1 MKKLLSTLFAVFAI
15 SVMVSCVGTN
25 TTNQTEQETSEYSGF
40 QSWTG
45 DQNYVS
51 PNNVQPENAQNQA
64 TGLDSKWWKSS
75 SFYHIWVKSFND
87 SDGDGIGDL
96 KGIEEKLDYIQ
107 NSVGC
112 NTIWLS
118 PIFECSFK
126 GANMHGYD
134 TVDYYKI
141 NNLFGTEDDLV
152 SLINAVHTRGMQIIF
167 DFVPNHTSTLHPLFI
182 NSYPW
187 NNPTKKDWYVWS
199 TNYPFI
205 QNGMNKQYVWWYF
218 DDAPEYSYYA
228 AFDSSMPDLN
238 YYNYEVREEMKNV
251 ARYWLNKGFDG
262 LRLDGARYLMEE
274 GSQGCDANISH
285 EWYKELRKE
294 LDKYSSPKFM
304 ICESWVTN
312 NRNCLNSYLGNDDE
326 FHMALD
332 FDQGTRC
339 ITSVY
344 NGKKEDSYL
353 FQQNF
358 SSDTAYGVFLGNHDE
373 YAVYTN
379 GTKLSSTY
387 NTGTNYIRFGQAL
400 KGDRKQINQSLA
412 LSIIRPNV
420 PFIYYGNEF
429 GMKELAAGGDMRAR
443 GPMKWEQA
451 EEQVASAVSSLNFT
465 KAANALR
472 KRYPKTFAYGNLTEF
487 KMNYNAG
494 LGYRIKGDD
503 GDLLIVLHLG
513 NSNKE
518 SATFTSDISIDNAT
532 LIIGNTSSPVLSK
545 TDSTVEVSELGPRAI
560 RVYDLTGKYTEEPL
574 FNDEDYNESYSPEND
589 TSSEPV
595 ISSKMYLKGS
605 MLSNWSGS
613 QEMTKSIE
621 DGNTIWKCTIYLNA
635 ETYEF
640 KFADTD
646 DWSGSDWGSTLSVS
660 GGITK
665 SSSSYG
671 NLSYT
676 ASSAGFYTFIF
687 NQSQLTATV
696 E

>member
-1 MKKLLSTLFAVFAI
+1 MKKGLNFLKRISIFSSILFLI
-15 SVMVSCVGTN
+15 SLNSCN
-25 TTNQTEQETSEYSGF
+25 PTTSNNNNYQKFIGNK
-40 QSWTG
+40 
-45 DQNYVS
+45 DYVS
-51 PNNVQPENAQNQA
+51 PYNVTSEDATNQSDN
-64 TGLDSKWWKSS
+64 LSSKWWKES

-96 KGIEEKLDYIQ
+96 KGIEQKLDYIQ
-107 NSVGC
+107 NNVGC
-112 NTIWLS
+112 NAIWLS
-118 PIFECSFK
+118 PIFECAGK
-126 GANMHGYD
+126 GGNMHGYD
-134 TVDYYKI
+134 TTDYYSV
-141 NNLFGTEDDLV
+141 NSSFGTEED
-152 SLINAVHTRGMQIIF
+152 LINLIKAVHLRGMQIIF
-167 DFVPNHTSTLHPLFI
+167 DFVPNHTSYEHPWFSDSL
-182 NSYPW
+182 
-187 NNPTKKDWYVWS
+187 NNGSKQEWYVWS
-199 TNYPFI
+199 TTTPYIN
-205 QNGMNKQYVWWYF
+205 NGMTDTYWYYWNNNK
-218 DDAPEYSYYA
+218 DGPYSYG
-228 AFDSSMPDLN
+228 AFNGAMPDLN

-262 LRLDGARYLMEE
+262 LRLDGARYLMED
-274 GSQGCDANISH
+274 GSQGCDTELSH

-304 ICESWVTN
+304 ICESWVTK

-353 FQQNF
+353 FQKNF

>member
-1 MKKLLSTLFAVFAI
+1 MKKGLNFLKRISIFSSILFLI
-15 SVMVSCVGTN
+15 SLISCN
-25 TTNQTEQETSEYSGF
+25 PTSSNNNNYQKFIGNK
-40 QSWTG
+40 
-45 DQNYVS
+45 DYVS
-51 PNNVQPENAQNQA
+51 PKNVSQEQAENQS
-64 TGLDSKWWKSS
+64 TGLDSKWWKES

-87 SDGDGIGDL
+87 SDGDEIGDL
-96 KGIEEKLDYIQ
+96 KGIEQKLDYIQ
-107 NSVGC
+107 NNVGC
-112 NTIWLS
+112 NAIWLS
-118 PIFECSFK
+118 PIFECAGK
-126 GANMHGYD
+126 GGIMHGYD
-134 TVDYYKI
+134 TTNYYSV
-141 NNLFGTEDDLV
+141 NSSFGTEDDLIN
-152 SLINAVHTRGMQIIF
+152 LIKAVHLRGMQIIF
-167 DFVPNHTSTLHPLFI
+167 DFVPNHTSYEHPWFT
-182 NSYPW
+182 NSLDYG
-187 NNPTKKDWYVWS
+187 TKRDWYVWS
-199 TNYPFI
+199 TTTPYIN
-205 QNGMNKQYVWWYF
+205 NGMTNTYWYYWNNNS
-218 DDAPEYSYYA
+218 DGPYSYG
-228 AFDSSMPDLN
+228 AFNGGMPDLN

-274 GSQGCDANISH
+274 GSQGCDTELSH

-304 ICESWVTN
+304 ICESWVTK

-353 FQQNF
+353 FQENF
-358 SSDTAYGVFLGNHDE
+358 SSNTAYGVFLGNHDE

-387 NTGTNYIRFGQAL
+387 HEYTNYIRFGQAL

-451 EEQVASAVSSLNFT
+451 EEQAASAVSSLNFT

-472 KRYPKTFAYGNLTEF
+472 KLYPKTFAYGNLTEF

-513 NSNKE
+513 NSKRQT
-518 SATFTSDISIDNAT
+518 ATFTSDISIDNAT
-532 LIIGNTSSPVLSK
+532 LIIGNTSAPVLSK
-545 TDSTVEVSELGPRAI
+545 TDSTITVSELGPRAI
-560 RVYDLTGKYTEEPL
+560 RVYDLTGTYTGEVL
-574 FNDEDYNESYSPEND
+574 FNDDDYNESYSPKND

-595 ISSKMYLKGS
+595 ISSKMYLRGDMNS
-605 MLSNWSGS
+605 WSS
-613 QEMTKSIE
+613 KEMTKYIE
-621 DGNTIWKCTIYLNA
+621 DSNTIWECTIYLNA
-635 ETYEF
+635 GTYEF

-646 DWSGSDWGSTLSVS
+646 DWTGSDWGATLSVS

-665 SSSSYG
+665 SSSSYE

-676 ASSAGFYTFIF
+676 ASSAGSYTFIF
-687 NQSQLTATV
+687 NQTQLSATV
-696 E
+696 DKQ